1 MDPQKPVTPGGIAD
15 KLLRLEDQVKGLM
28 ETVNQLHKAYKL
40 DHLKIPKP
48 DQYLRTGE
56 YTVGEAQERL
66 PGISP
71 APARF
76 KPASTPQPATLPKS
90 TPAIVSKSSPA
101 TETNKSL
108 SASDVSSLAPYKY
121 SPLNPEKSEIRILAL
136 QPSSSPTDPI
146 ICRLITT
153 SLEHAAGGGR
163 YTPLSYCW
171 GTTFMTEKI
180 VVDGH
185 SFLVTPSLYNALL
198 HFRSLKLNPSP
209 YPGRRQT
216 TDDSGLWWI
225 DAICINQND
234 LDERKSQVSLMTRL
248 YKQAQIVRVWLGEE
262 SNDSARA
269 MQIIREVAYSPSSRA
284 DIVSWT
290 YIRRPGQTHRPDGPG
305 KPPVKLPEEP
315 PAISADEKVRN
326 YSAVI
331 NLYQRPWFSRVWVRQ
346 EIALPNEVTFHCGTE
361 TCSWVDLMKTA
372 DILAYFCDE
381 YHLPDLQQPGLR
393 NGVFS
398 SCFTRAA
405 ELVRIR
411 NSLGSDHDEYVEL
424 DSLVFDTRDCQ
435 STDPRDKVYAML
447 PLTNPDKTDIAA
459 DYRKEYTEVYKALA
473 LSIITRSPDFLA
485 GCQNPSR
492 SNGLPSWVPN
502 LEAPWNPSL
511 AGLAGLGGRY
521 AGHDKS
527 IKVHYGTPDND
538 DPHITYFPER
548 SRLDIEGIIFDEVR
562 AIDQEDYVTADA
574 PNSDVR
580 TTVRRWWEFHS
591 SQKERL
597 SAEWKKVSN
606 SNYDHKEKEQRRMIF
621 IAGLEA
627 DWEQM
632 LQTSCVQWGN
642 RDDEKKFKPM
652 SDRVIDLDPTF
663 QRVKRLLLSDSTSY
677 AKHMAKGKYL
687 ASLRRIAIGR
697 RMIHTS
703 RGICALAPAE
713 ARPGDKICFF
723 VGSRYPF
730 IIRDAGENTQV
741 IVGQAHFFSKITL
754 MHAKLSREII
764 HLI

>member
-1 MDPQKPVTPGGIAD
+1 MDPEKPVTPGGIAD

-28 ETVNQLHKAYKL
+28 ETVNQLHKAFNL

-48 DQYLRTGE
+48 DQHIRIGE

-66 PGISP
+66 PGIFP
-71 APARF
+71 APVRS

-90 TPAIVSKSSPA
+90 IPAILSQSSPA

-153 SLEHAAGGGR
+153 SLEHTAGGGR

-171 GTTFMTEKI
+171 GTTSMTEKI

-198 HFRSLKLNPSP
+198 HFRSLNLNPSP
-209 YPGRRQT
+209 HPRGLRT

-248 YKQAQIVRVWLGEE
+248 YKQAKTVRVWLGEE
-262 SNDSARA
+262 SNDSTRA
-269 MQIIREVAYSPSSRA
+269 MQIIREVAYFPSSLA
-284 DIVSWT
+284 DRKSWT
-290 YIRRPGQTHRPDGPG
+290 YMRQPGQTHRPDGPG
-305 KPPVKLPEEP
+305 KPLVQLPEEP
-315 PAISADEKVRN
+315 PAVSADEKVKN
-326 YSAVI
+326 YSAII

-361 TCSWVDLMKTA
+361 TCSWVEMMRTA
-372 DILAYFCDE
+372 DILTYLCDE
-381 YHLPDLQQPGLR
+381 YHLPDLQQPRLR

-398 SCFTRAA
+398 SCFRRAT
-405 ELVRIR
+405 ELVSIR
-411 NSLGSDHDEYVEL
+411 EALGRDHDRYVKL
-424 DSLVFDTRDCQ
+424 DSLVFNTRDCQ

-447 PLTNPDKTDIAA
+447 PLTNPDETDVTA
-459 DYRKEYTEVYKALA
+459 DYRKEYTEVYKAFA

-502 LEAPWNPSL
+502 LEAPWNPFL
-511 AGLAGLGGRY
+511 DKIAN
-521 AGHDKS
+521 GHDKS
-527 IKVHYGTPDND
+527 IKVHWGSPDND
-538 DPHITYFPER
+538 DPHVTYFPEH
-548 SRLDIEGIIFDEVR
+548 SRLGIEGIIFDEVW

-574 PNSDVR
+574 SNSEVR
-580 TTVRRWWEFHS
+580 ATVTKWWEFYS

-597 SAEWKKVSN
+597 SADWKKVSDL
-606 SNYDHKEKEQRRMIF
+606 NYYHKNDERQNMISVEFYQEGWEKQI
-621 IAGLEA
+621 
-627 DWEQM
+627 
-632 LQTSCVQWGN
+632 LQNRFGDQYRN
-642 RDDEKKFKPM
+642 RDGETNFKPM
-652 SDRVIDLDPTF
+652 SDRVIDLHPTF
-663 QRVKRLLLSDSTSY
+663 QRVKRLLLSDSISY
-677 AKHMAKGKYL
+677 SEYMVNDEYL
-687 ASLRRIAIGR
+687 ASLRPMAIGR
-697 RMIHTS
+697 RMILTS
-703 RGICALAPAE
+703 RGIYALAPAE

-730 IIRDAGENTQV
+730 VIRDVGENTRA
-741 IVGQAHFFSKITL
+741 IVGQA
-754 MHAKLSREII
+754 RELCYAR
-764 HLI
+764 HMTSGR